1 MISILNSAPCPNP
14 NPNPN
19 SNPNPN
25 PNPKK
30 QIEEPLKKRIMKA
43 MMEC

>member
-1 MISILNSAPCPNP
+1 MISILNSAPC
-14 NPNPN
+14 
-19 SNPNPN
+19 PNPN

>member
-19 SNPNPN
+19 S
-25 PNPKK
+25 KK

-43 MMEC
+43 MTEC